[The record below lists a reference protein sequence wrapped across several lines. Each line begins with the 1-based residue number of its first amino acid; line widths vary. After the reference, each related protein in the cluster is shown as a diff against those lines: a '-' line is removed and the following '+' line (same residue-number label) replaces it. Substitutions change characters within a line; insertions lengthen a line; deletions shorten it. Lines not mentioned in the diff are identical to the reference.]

1 MHNENY
7 AHSTQNYAQ
16 PRPHAN
22 TSHGVHSAPSHW
34 NDFNDAEAQQSGFD
48 LIPKGTRALV
58 RMSIKPGGHDDE
70 NAGWTGGYATASSET
85 GAIFLSCEFVLL
97 TGPFA
102 KRKVWSNVGLHSNKG
117 PTWAKMGRSFIK
129 AVLNSSRNIHPQ
141 DNSPEA
147 QQARQIGEFSEL
159 DGIEFVASIGIE
171 NDGKGEL
178 RNLIRLVIEPDH
190 KDYAELMAAKFARD
204 DGHGGGSSGGSGGAP
219 AAVAAAAYTPKA
231 HVPKAHVPRTNPPS
245 ANVPPNS
252 GTQQG
257 RPTWAQ

>member
-1 MHNENY
+1 MHNDNY
-7 AHSTQNYAQ
+7 AHSTQTRIN
-16 PRPHAN
+16 AN
-22 TSHGVHSAPSHW
+22 TPHGVHGAPSNW

-70 NAGWTGGYATASSET
+70 SAGWTGGYATASSET

-97 TGPFA
+97 TGAFA

-117 PTWAKMGRSFIK
+117 PTWANMGRSFIK
-129 AVLNSSRNIHPQ
+129 AVLNSSRNIHPH

-190 KDYAELMAAKFARD
+190 KDYAELMAAKFQRD
-204 DGHGGGSSGGSGGAP
+204 DGHGGGSNGGSSGAP
-219 AAVAAAAYTPKA
+219 AGVVAAAHAPKVNA
-231 HVPKAHVPRTNPPS
+231 PRANPPR
-245 ANVPPNS
+245 ANVPQNS
-252 GTQQG
+252 STQQG